1 MHQLSPVT
9 RLSRHATIRMQQ
21 RSIPPR
27 VVDLLLDFATPVPA
41 GDGAINYRF
50 TRATW
55 DEAMTSAGSAA
66 PQLQRY
72 RNAYVVEGRD
82 GTVITA
88 AWLN

>member
-1 MHQLSPVT
+1 
-9 RLSRHATIRMQQ
+9 
-21 RSIPPR
+21 
-27 VVDLLLDFATPVPA
+27 
-41 GDGAINYRF
+41 
-50 TRATW
+50 
-55 DEAMTSAGSAA
+55 MTSTGSAA

>member
-1 MHQLSPVT
+1 MHQLSPVI

-21 RSIPPR
+21 RSIPPQ
-27 VVDLLLDFATPVPA
+27 VIDLLLDFATPVPA
-41 GDGAINYRF
+41 GGGAMSYHF
-50 TRATW
+50 TRITW
-55 DEAMTSAGSAA
+55 DEAMAGAGSAA